1 MVGKALSGYLV
12 FVTLAGA
19 VALVVALAGHLVAL
33 ERWGAEAA
41 SAWRLGCGIC
51 LLASLVSGLLLALS
65 GRLKMSGVT
74 VALGSMLLRLVIL
87 GLVGS
92 AVVVAFSI
100 ELRPF
105 LLAVAASYLALLIVD
120 TGYALFV
127 SGPSSD
133 SSSDGVPERL

>member
-74 VALGSMLLRLVIL
+74 VALGSML

-92 AVVVAFSI
+92 AVAVAFSI

-127 SGPSSD
+127 SGASLD
-133 SSSDGVPERL
+133 SPSDGVPDRL